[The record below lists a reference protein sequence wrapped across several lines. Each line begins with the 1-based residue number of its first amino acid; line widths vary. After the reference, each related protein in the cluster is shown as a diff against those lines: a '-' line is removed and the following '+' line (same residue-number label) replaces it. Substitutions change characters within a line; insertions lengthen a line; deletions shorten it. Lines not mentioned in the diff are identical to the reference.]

1 PPPLSLTTAAAAAR
15 PSPPPPRRYH
25 LLHGHLLCL
34 PPTPPPR
41 LHASHT
47 PIPPPI
53 PACRRSQIHP
63 LHAPNSSTVAPTDRS
78 PTASQCHPSATH
90 TPNTP
95 AALQNLDTVPSAACS
110 CTHNTRSNADA
121 LSDMAPQLPHR
132 RSARYSLMLRRMRPR
147 HRSLRPAVRR
157 SFHPASPRS

>member
-34 PPTPPPR
+34 GPIPPPR

-47 PIPPPI
+47 PISPPI

-90 TPNTP
+90 MPNTP

-110 CTHNTRSNADA
+110 CTHNKRSNADA

-132 RSARYSLMLRRMRPR
+132 RFWMWKDRSKRKLRCRTQPQ
-147 HRSLRPAVRR
+147 LGVRR
-157 SFHPASPRS
+157 SSRPF